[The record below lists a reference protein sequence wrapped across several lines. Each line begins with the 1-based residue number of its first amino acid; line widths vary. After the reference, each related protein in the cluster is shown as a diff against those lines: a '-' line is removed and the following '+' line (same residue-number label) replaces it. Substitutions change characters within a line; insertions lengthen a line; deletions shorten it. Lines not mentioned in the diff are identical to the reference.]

1 MLPLTAGLVLGS
13 TLNGRITA
21 RTALPARTPPI
32 GLAAAALALGVLALA
47 PSSVGVIDT
56 AAAVVGLGFGTV
68 MPSAQL
74 TTQTLAGRAR
84 LGAAAA
90 LLSLTRSLGASLG
103 TAAFGG
109 LAFALL
115 HVLPGGEAGP
125 AAMPAASVSPA
136 ALSYAFH
143 VVYGSLAVFVAI
155 GAWIAWRVPQVNLV
169 TGMTAGA
176 AAVD

>member
-1 MLPLTAGLVLGS
+1 M
-13 TLNGRITA
+13 IE
-21 RTALPARTPPI
+21 
-32 GLAAAALALGVLALA
+32 
-47 PSSVGVIDT
+47 T
-56 AAAVVGLGFGTV
+56 AAATVGLGLGTV

-115 HVLPGGEAGP
+115 HV
-125 AAMPAASVSPA
+125 M
-136 ALSYAFH
+136 
-143 VVYGSLAVFVAI
+143 
-155 GAWIAWRVPQVNLV
+155 R
-169 TGMTAGA
+169 
-176 AAVD
+176 